1 MKTLFSLLLVLVS
14 LQGCTSIKQPV
25 ASRPLVEQNFSNI
38 YQVLPES
45 IWDSLQN
52 RSNGELLSFNS
63 QQVELGRL
71 FFSASGNQCR
81 QLTFTN
87 NLLRIACRVD
97 GSAQWYLV
105 KPVISEYSESAS
117 TMGTK

>member
-1 MKTLFSLLLVLVS
+1 MKTLFSLLLVLVT

-45 IWDSLQN
+45 IWDKLQN
-52 RSNGELLSFNS
+52 TSNGELLSFNS

-87 NLLRIACRVD
+87 NLLRVACRVNE
-97 GSAQWYLV
+97 STQWYLV
-105 KPVISEYSESAS
+105 KPVISEYIESS
-117 TMGTK
+117 SNMETK